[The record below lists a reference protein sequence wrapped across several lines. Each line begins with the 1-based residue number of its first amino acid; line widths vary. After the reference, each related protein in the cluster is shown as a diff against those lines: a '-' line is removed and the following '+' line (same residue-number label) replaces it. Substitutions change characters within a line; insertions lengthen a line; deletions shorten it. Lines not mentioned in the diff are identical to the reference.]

1 MLVADLHFARLR
13 NGQHNDTQQANCEF
27 TTLDNQQ
34 TKIGSP
40 LWRLPAQRFL
50 RKLRPAGPR
59 LQTQFVQFSSPDHH
73 PAIIET
79 SKSVDIRCNF
89 ICYIPVHHQHPCQ
102 FPVQLWPS
110 LPNPQQLA
118 PPQHR
123 EGVAHAHE
131 PVQRLIKD
139 IYSDRAALFT
149 GTLCARTRIELDFAN
164 DVGSFDLL
172 VFIESI
178 KDEMKEFSTTKLIEI
193 RDAAVAAWIAGKIRV
208 SDRFLQRLELKDL
221 WALDLNHGSIR
232 IHRSAFI
239 PVQELGLWSDQK
251 YKFIRGGRIKHG
263 Q

>member
-1 MLVADLHFARLR
+1 MIR
-13 NGQHNDTQQANCEF
+13 NKRTANSRHW
-27 TTLDNQQ
+27 T
-34 TKIGSP
+34 
-40 LWRLPAQRFL
+40 
-50 RKLRPAGPR
+50 
-59 LQTQFVQFSSPDHH
+59 
-73 PAIIET
+73 T
-79 SKSVDIRCNF
+79 SKRKSAHRFGDFLPNDSSENRGQRGQDCRRSSCNFLHLIIIQPSSKLQKIVDIRCNF